1 MSIPIGYM
9 RQIGTRHTHPPGGQF
24 LAWVAPAVIFL
35 WGGAPAP
42 GAPAT
47 HPNNGPVNVGSAK
60 HFTGVAW
67 FWATCAQ
74 PRGAVLVA
82 LFGCSDPIVI
92 GLKFWSDLDPNFPR
106 GPKY

>member
-1 MSIPIGYM
+1 M
-9 RQIGTRHTHPPGGQF
+9 
-24 LAWVAPAVIFL
+24 APAVVSL

-42 GAPAT
+42 PGGWGGSAAPAT
-47 HPNNGPVNVGSAK
+47 HPNNGPVGSAK

-67 FWATCAQ
+67 FWATSTQ

-82 LFGCSDPIVI
+82 LFGCSDPLVF

-106 GPKY
+106 GPEY